1 LWGNRIHLLIK
12 EWSTIIIKNF
22 YIDKKV
28 ILVMGEYDQ
37 NGKLCTRVMVEKT
50 TLLVDRPPLHLLDD
64 TLKYIGFDLRGAIA
78 GAKFIL
84 NKTVK
89 CPIIVNPYQNVCL
102 FPSKSPQKQ
111 DCIWFNPDHIVN
123 TKANGNNTE
132 VELSNDHFMLVDAKL
147 TAFNNKLQTAN
158 QLKRPTKERGLQA
171 SPLHLYLE
179 PPKRHQLLKK
189 KSGKYNFDI
198 LEEEK

>member
-1 LWGNRIHLLIK
+1 LHLR

-22 YIDKKV
+22 FIAKKV

-37 NGKLCTRVMVEKT
+37 NGKLCSRIMVEKT
-50 TLLVDRPPLHLLDD
+50 TLLVDRAPLNLLDD

-78 GAKFIL
+78 GAKYIL

-89 CPIIVNPYQNVCL
+89 CPIIVNPYQSVCL

-123 TKANGNNTE
+123 TKAIGNKTE
-132 VELSNDHFMLVDAKL
+132 VELSNGHFMLVDAKL

-158 QLKRPTKERGLQA
+158 QLIRLTKERGIQA
-171 SPLHLYLE
+171 SPLLLYLE
-179 PPKRHQLLKK
+179 PPKKHQLLKE

-198 LEEEK
+198 LEEEEK

>member
-1 LWGNRIHLLIK
+1 LHLK

-22 YIDKKV
+22 FIDKKV

-37 NGKLCTRVMVEKT
+37 NGKLCSRIMVEKT
-50 TLLVDRPPLHLLDD
+50 TLLVDRAPLNLLDD

-78 GAKFIL
+78 GAKYIL

-89 CPIIVNPYQNVCL
+89 CPIIVNPYQSVCL

-123 TKANGNNTE
+123 TKAIGSKTE
-132 VELSNDHFMLVDAKL
+132 VELSNGHFMLVDAKL

-158 QLKRPTKERGLQA
+158 QLKRLTKERGIQA
-171 SPLHLYLE
+171 SPLLLYLE
-179 PPKRHQLLKK
+179 PPKKHQLLKE

-198 LEEEK
+198 LEEEEK